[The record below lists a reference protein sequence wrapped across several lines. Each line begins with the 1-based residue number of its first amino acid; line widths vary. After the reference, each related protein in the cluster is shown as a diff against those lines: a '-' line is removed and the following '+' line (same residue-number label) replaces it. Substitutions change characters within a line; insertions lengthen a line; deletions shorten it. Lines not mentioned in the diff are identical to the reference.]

1 MWECFSLFWS
11 TAHLKQIS
19 TKFQDACHKNVRMF
33 CANHDITT
41 QEYMV
46 KAAMLYFKTY
56 LNEVD
61 KQYMTCGNDIDTD
74 PSAPFDYPLQ

>member
-1 MWECFSLFWS
+1 
-11 TAHLKQIS
+11 
-19 TKFQDACHKNVRMF
+19 MF

-46 KAAMLYFKTY
+46 KAAMLYFRTY

-61 KQYMTCGNDIDTD
+61 KQYMTCSADIDTD